1 MFQELAYR
9 CTVNA
14 KKVWKWWTCVESLE
28 IKAYDLPLPETFG
41 DWHQV
46 DVGTHNDVHK
56 YIWLPVS
63 NFWVRENVL
72 HPLVWPQEV
81 LNQLGLH
88 TLNNSCNR
96 YGASGEIWI
105 TLRNKLK
112 TFKVVYEIMMN
123 YLQCIICLTK
133 HATH

>member
-1 MFQELAYR
+1 MQK
-9 CTVNA
+9 
-14 KKVWKWWTCVESLE
+14 KKVSECWKCVESLE
-28 IKAYDLPLPETFG
+28 IKAYDLPLTETIG
-41 DWHQV
+41 DRHKI
-46 DVGTHNDVHK
+46 DVGIHNDVHG
-56 YIWLPVS
+56 YIWLPIR
-63 NFWVRENVL
+63 NFWVNEDVL
-72 HPLVWPQEV
+72 LPLVGPQKV
-81 LNQLGLH
+81 HYQLGLH

-112 TFKVVYEIMMN
+112 TFKVVYEIMMK